1 MSGHKIFIQNADLQK
16 TEISVGKL
24 KKFDNSSLIYKNSFI
39 KNINRYGHLF
49 STNDRHKY
57 YFEQIS
63 LMSNTGSLLKKKCN
77 SRTFFNDEN
86 LKVYHDSFEEE
97 MMYIDLRTFVLDDIL
112 VKVDRA
118 SMANSLEVRNPYLD
132 HRLIEYAARVPVS
145 RKIRDNKTKWLTRQI
160 LYRYLP
166 KGLMDRPKSGFMIP
180 ISSWLKNEF
189 RDMAY
194 DLLNED
200 KLNSQGIFDAN
211 KVNLLLDLHNSG
223 GKVHGHLIWNLIAF
237 QDWLDNE

>member
-1 MSGHKIFIQNADLQK
+1 
-16 TEISVGKL
+16 
-24 KKFDNSSLIYKNSFI
+24 
-39 KNINRYGHLF
+39 
-49 STNDRHKY
+49 
-57 YFEQIS
+57 
-63 LMSNTGSLLKKKCN
+63 
-77 SRTFFNDEN
+77 
-86 LKVYHDSFEEE
+86 
-97 MMYIDLRTFVLDDIL
+97 
-112 VKVDRA
+112 
-118 SMANSLEVRNPYLD
+118 MANSLEVRNPYLD

-166 KGLMDRPKSGFMIP
+166 KELMDRPKSGFMIP